1 MSKLWNTLPPCRRV
15 RNTACRVSGA
25 AAERGAAYKWP
36 GIEPAPP
43 AAAAHTRDGDQRG
56 HPDRAAAAVRLRL
69 QVTCV

>member
-1 MSKLWNTLPPCRRV
+1 MSVTLTV
-15 RNTACRVSGA
+15 TVSGA

-36 GIEPAPP
+36 GLEPAPP

-56 HPDRAAAAVRLRL
+56 HPDRAAATVRLRL

>member
-1 MSKLWNTLPPCRRV
+1 MDQTNPVSLCPYHSLLT
-15 RNTACRVSGA
+15 VSGA
-25 AAERGAAYKWP
+25 AAERGAAYEWP

-69 QVTCV
+69 QVTRG